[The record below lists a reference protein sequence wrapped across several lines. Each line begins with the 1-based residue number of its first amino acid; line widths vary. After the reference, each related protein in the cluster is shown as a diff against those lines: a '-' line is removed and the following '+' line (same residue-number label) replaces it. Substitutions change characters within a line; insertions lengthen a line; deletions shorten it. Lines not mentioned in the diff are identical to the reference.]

1 MSPSSG
7 EDLIVY
13 NRRISI
19 ELQGEGANLSIFTI
33 LKQKTL
39 RKLT

>member
-7 EDLIVY
+7 EDLTVY

-19 ELQGEGANLSIFTI
+19 ELQGEGANLSIHHNSQT
-33 LKQKTL
+33 KNTS
-39 RKLT
+39 